1 MNKNTRTYKR
11 QRASDNAMFP
21 SSSMPFLLSPSP
33 SHPPCPPLYAAVAPT
48 GQKALTT
55 LIVMS
60 VQGSASVQGRGGTGE
75 HPIGTHIFANAIK
88 RTCVSNRPACLAP
101 SFSVLPPFCPV
112 PPFLCPILIISVRL
126 ANKFDFE
133 RIFCRLTA

>member
-21 SSSMPFLLSPSP
+21 SSSMPFLLSIQPLPSP
-33 SHPPCPPLYAAVAPT
+33 SPLSSTLWFCLPPR

-60 VQGSASVQGRGGTGE
+60 VQGSKGVGGGVRRD

-88 RTCVSNRPACLAP
+88 RTCVSNRPACLP
-101 SFSVLPPFCPV
+101 RPPLFPFPFPV
-112 PPFLCPILIISVRL
+112 LCPTLIISVRL

>member
-21 SSSMPFLLSPSP
+21 SSSMPFLLSIQPLPPPSP
-33 SHPPCPPLYAAVAPT
+33 LSSTLWFCLPPT

-60 VQGSASVQGRGGTGE
+60 VQGSKGVGGGAE
-75 HPIGTHIFANAIK
+75 GPSNWNAYFCECNKTHMCFQST
-88 RTCVSNRPACLAP
+88 RLSPP
-101 SFSVLPPFCPV
+101 STPV
-112 PPFLCPILIISVRL
+112 PVPVPVPRL
-126 ANKFDFE
+126 VPHSHNFSAVGK
-133 RIFCRLTA
+133 